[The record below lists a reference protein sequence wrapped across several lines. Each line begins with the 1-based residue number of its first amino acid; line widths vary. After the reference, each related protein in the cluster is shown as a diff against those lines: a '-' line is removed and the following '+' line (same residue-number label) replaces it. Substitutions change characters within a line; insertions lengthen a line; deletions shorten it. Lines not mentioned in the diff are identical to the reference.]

1 MRYFVILALLIL
13 ALLGVYYFMPGAFG
27 GLPDN
32 GTTTVSTSTPGTQAR
47 TFTSTTYGISFQYPA
62 SYTLRE
68 DDATFQGTSIH
79 VVTLSDTE
87 ALAQAPL
94 NGEGPPSINVSISST
109 TATSTESWIRTSSVS
124 NFALAATTTL
134 SSMTV
139 NGMPALS
146 YQSDGL
152 YSTNN
157 VVLLQGGRAYHFS
170 VAWITRED
178 DIIEDFEQLLDT
190 VRLP

>member
-1 MRYFVILALLIL
+1 MRYVVIVGLLIL
-13 ALLGVYYFMPGAFG
+13 ALLGLYYFMPGAFG
-27 GLPDN
+27 NLPN
-32 GTTTVSTSTPGTQAR
+32 TGTDTVATTTPGTEMR
-47 TFTSTTYGISFQYPA
+47 SYSNSMHRISFQYPS

-87 ALAQAPL
+87 ALAQAPQ

-109 TATSTESWIRTSSVS
+109 TATSTESWIRTSSAS

-152 YSTNN
+152 YATNN
-157 VVLLQGGRAYHFS
+157 VVLLRGGRVYHFS
-170 VAWITRED
+170 VGWITRQD
-178 DIIEDFEQLLDT
+178 DIVGDFQRLLST
-190 VRLP
+190 VNIQ